1 MPDTILIIG
10 SGDEK
15 LKKFL
20 TKMGHDL
27 IVSDDGMDLAE
38 RLAGQIID
46 LAILEG
52 SAEDT
57 SVELCSFLRTDEVT
71 KEVPILFVSHSGLQ
85 ESEIKERGID
95 LVEYIESPYSVG
107 SMVSRVATML
117 RLRKFAGKD
126 EEKASLGEVN
136 AALRD
141 LNERFKKELD
151 EARHIQQS
159 LLPKSLPKDDRFDMA
174 ASYEPL
180 EEVGGD
186 WFYIEKKESGKIAV
200 QIADVTG
207 HGLSAAFIGSMTKLA
222 MVAANKELPHEL
234 LEEMNRLMAPQI
246 PDGKFVTMF
255 SYLYDPETGHM
266 HYARGGHPPGLL
278 LKRAEGEVVELKGDG
293 FAVGFFDEGMYT
305 AHETEMAPGDILVV
319 MTDALPE
326 GQNMSGEYYGFEH
339 MSKLMRES
347 SPDISCGK
355 LLKEIIV
362 DFEKF
367 RDGRVLKDDTTL
379 IALKRLK

>member
-1 MPDTILIIG
+1 MPDTILIVA
-10 SGDEK
+10 SEDAK
-15 LKKFL
+15 LKAFL
-20 TKMGHDL
+20 KKMGHQLL
-27 IVSDDGMDLAE
+27 ISDDGMDLAE
-38 RLAGQIID
+38 QVAGQIVD
-46 LAILEG
+46 LVILEG
-52 SAEDT
+52 SGEDT
-57 SVELCSFLRTDEVT
+57 SVELCSFLRTEEVT
-71 KEVPILFVSHSGLQ
+71 KEVPILFVSHSPLQ
-85 ESEIKERGID
+85 ASEIKERGVD
-95 LVEYIESPYSVG
+95 LIEYIDSPYSVG

-117 RLRKFAGKD
+117 RLRKFAGRE

-141 LNERFKKELD
+141 LNERFKKELE
-151 EARHIQQS
+151 EARHIQQG

-186 WFYIEKKESGKIAV
+186 WFFIEKKSSGKIAV

-222 MVAANKELPHEL
+222 MVAANKELPNEL

-255 SYLYDPETGHM
+255 SYLYDPESGHL

-278 LKRAEGEVVELKGDG
+278 LKRAEGEVLELKGDV
-293 FAVGFFDEGMYT
+293 FAVGFFEEGMYT
-305 AHETEMAPGDILVV
+305 AEESQMAPGDILVV

-326 GQNMSGEYYGFEH
+326 GQNMSGEYYGFER
-339 MSKLMRES
+339 MSNLMKNS

-355 LLKEIIV
+355 LLKAIIQ
-362 DFEKF
+362 DFETF

-379 IALKRLK
+379 IALKRTK